1 MVRGFEMVDIYS
13 ACWGHLLGITRLAER
28 DSVLQDNMI
37 DEEKA
42 KAEEAAQ
49 VSSFLCFRKWWNKDD
64 QCRGPTMKDR
74 DHLVLKETNYLLL
87 RRNLSR
93 SWRGWRATL
102 ATSGLLIF
110 LKKPASLFVAIFS
123 GSLASL
129 LGDYSSFQ
137 AKMKQVLK
145 IIK

>member
-1 MVRGFEMVDIYS
+1 
-13 ACWGHLLGITRLAER
+13 
-28 DSVLQDNMI
+28 
-37 DEEKA
+37 
-42 KAEEAAQ
+42 
-49 VSSFLCFRKWWNKDD
+49 
-64 QCRGPTMKDR
+64 MKDR

-129 LGDYSSFQ
+129 LGDYLSFQ